1 MKKLTFVAALA
12 VGAMTLVSCGN
23 STPKANLKSD
33 IDTVSYAL
41 GVVNTQGFRDY
52 IMRGDVIDTAY
63 IDEFFRGLNS
73 GINVGDDKK
82 KQAYYLGLQIG
93 QQISNQML
101 KGINHDLFGEDSTKT
116 ISLKN
121 FMAAFLAGA
130 KGEKSLMTAE
140 QAQAVLSTKVPAIR
154 ARELQKQYGPNKAAG
169 EKYLADYAKKAGVK
183 KLKDGV
189 LYRVIKAGTGE
200 TPKDTSLVRVHYE
213 GKTIDGKVFESSY
226 EDGKPI
232 QLRPNQFIPGWRT
245 ALTHMPV
252 GSVWEV
258 VIPQDQAY
266 GERET
271 PNFKPY
277 SALVFKMELVG
288 IGAEKK

>member
-12 VGAMTLVSCGN
+12 VGAMTFVSCGN
-23 STPKANLKSD
+23 STPKANLKND

-52 IMRGDVIDTAY
+52 VMRGDVIDTAY
-63 IDEFFRGLNS
+63 IDEFFRGLNA
-73 GINVGDDKK
+73 GVNVGDDKK
-82 KQAYYLGLQIG
+82 KQAYYFGMQIG
-93 QQISNQML
+93 QQISNQMM

-121 FMAAFLAGA
+121 FMAAFIAGA
-130 KGEKSLMTAE
+130 KGEKSLMTVE
-140 QAQAVLSTKVPAIR
+140 QAQAVLGTKVPAIR
-154 ARELQKQYGPNKAAG
+154 ARELERQYGENKKAG

-183 KLKDGV
+183 KLKGGV

-213 GKTIDGKVFESSY
+213 GKTIGGKVFESSY
-226 EDGKPI
+226 ENKQPVTF
-232 QLRPNQFIPGWRT
+232 RVNQMVPGFAT
-245 ALTHMPV
+245 ALANMPA

-258 VIPQDQAY
+258 VIPQEQAY
-266 GERET
+266 GERQT
-271 PNFKPY
+271 PKIKPFSTLIFKI
-277 SALVFKMELVG
+277 ELVG
-288 IGAEKK
+288 LGAGK

>member
-183 KLKDGV
+183 KLKGGV

-226 EDGKPI
+226 ENKQPVTF
-232 QLRPNQFIPGWRT
+232 RVNQMVPGFAT
-245 ALTHMPV
+245 ALANMPV

-266 GERET
+266 GERQT
-271 PNFKPY
+271 PKIKPFSTLIFKI
-277 SALVFKMELVG
+277 ELVG
-288 IGAEKK
+288 LGAGK